1 MKTIARKCLIIE
13 IYILTSK
20 LKYHKNLRTYII
32 NHKMEE
38 SQTCWVLMTNDI
50 EVILD
55 IDRLIANQ
63 NNTVKL
69 E

>member
-1 MKTIARKCLIIE
+1 
-13 IYILTSK
+13 
-20 LKYHKNLRTYII
+20 
-32 NHKMEE
+32 MED

-63 NNTVKL
+63 K
-69 E
+69 